1 MDRYAEMWYNY
12 EKDNYGGIVMF
23 CSKCGNKLSDG
34 DAFCSKCGTKVNTDC
49 QSAIHLVC
57 QHCGSVMDYDDEQQ
71 IVACPY
77 CGSRELVEE
86 SDDVKIERIKSKTV
100 LAREKQA
107 NDFELEKE
115 RYAEELRQ
123 KKNREDLWAFGI
135 IMGICV
141 LITVVTIIYGLM

>member
-23 CSKCGNKLSDG
+23 CSKCGNELSDG
-34 DAFCSKCGTKVNTDC
+34 DAFCSKCGAKVSTNS
-49 QSAIHLVC
+49 QSTIHLVC
-57 QHCGSVMDYDDEQQ
+57 QHCGSVMDYDDERQ

-123 KKNREDLWAFGI
+123 KKNREDFLVFGI
-135 IMGICV
+135 SAGVMVFIMIA
-141 LITVVTIIYGLM
+141 TIIYGLM

>member
-1 MDRYAEMWYNY
+1 
-12 EKDNYGGIVMF
+12 MF
-23 CSKCGNKLSDG
+23 CSKCGNELSDG
-34 DAFCSKCGTKVNTDC
+34 DAFCSKCCAKVGTNS
-49 QSAIHLVC
+49 QSTIHLVC
-57 QHCGSVMDYDDEQQ
+57 QHCGSVMDYDDERQ

-115 RYAEELRQ
+115 HYAEELRQ
-123 KKNREDLWAFGI
+123 KKNREDFIVFGI
-135 IMGICV
+135 SAGVIVFIMIA
-141 LITVVTIIYGLM
+141 TIIYGLM

>member
-1 MDRYAEMWYNY
+1 
-12 EKDNYGGIVMF
+12 MF
-23 CSKCGNKLSDG
+23 CSKCGNELRED
-34 DAFCSKCGTKVNTDC
+34 DAFCRKCGDKVGTNS
-49 QSAIHLVC
+49 QSTIHLAC
-57 QHCGSVMDYDDEQQ
+57 QHCGSVMDYDDERQ

-77 CGSRELVEE
+77 CGSKELIEE

-123 KKNREDLWAFGI
+123 KKNRVDFLVFGI
-135 IMGICV
+135 SAGVLAFIMIA
-141 LITVVTIIYGLM
+141 TIIYGLM

>member
-23 CSKCGNKLSDG
+23 CSKCGNELSDG
-34 DAFCSKCGTKVNTDC
+34 DAFCSKCGAKVGTNS
-49 QSAIHLVC
+49 QSTIHLVC
-57 QHCGSVMDYDDEQQ
+57 QHCGSVMDYDDERQ

-77 CGSRELVEE
+77 CGSKELIKE

-115 RYAEELRQ
+115 RCAEELRQ
-123 KKNREDLWAFGI
+123 KKNREDFLVFGI
-135 IMGICV
+135 SAGIMVFIM
-141 LITVVTIIYGLM
+141 IATIIYGLM

>member
-1 MDRYAEMWYNY
+1 
-12 EKDNYGGIVMF
+12 MF

-34 DAFCSKCGTKVNTDC
+34 DAFCSKCGAKVGTNS
-49 QSAIHLVC
+49 QSTIHLVC
-57 QHCGSVMDYDDEQQ
+57 QHYGSVMDYDERQ

-115 RYAEELRQ
+115 RYAEESRG
-123 KKNREDLWAFGI
+123 FSGI
-135 IMGICV
+135 RNKRRHNGVHDDNYNHIWINV
-141 LITVVTIIYGLM
+141 IIIS

>member
-1 MDRYAEMWYNY
+1 
-12 EKDNYGGIVMF
+12 
-23 CSKCGNKLSDG
+23 
-34 DAFCSKCGTKVNTDC
+34 
-49 QSAIHLVC
+49 
-57 QHCGSVMDYDDEQQ
+57 MDYDDERQ

-115 RYAEELRQ
+115 HYAEELRQ
-123 KKNREDLWAFGI
+123 KKNREDFIVFGI
-135 IMGICV
+135 SAGVIVFIMIA
-141 LITVVTIIYGLM
+141 TIIYGLM

>member
-23 CSKCGNKLSDG
+23 CSKCGNELSDG
-34 DAFCSKCGTKVNTDC
+34 DAFCSKCGAKVGTDC
-49 QSAIHLVC
+49 QSTIHLVC
-57 QHCGSVMDYDDEQQ
+57 QHCGSVMDYDDERQ

-123 KKNREDLWAFGI
+123 KKNRENLWAFGI

>member
-1 MDRYAEMWYNY
+1 
-12 EKDNYGGIVMF
+12 MF
-23 CSKCGNKLSDG
+23 CSKCGNELSDG
-34 DAFCSKCGTKVNTDC
+34 DAFCSKCGTKVGTNS
-49 QSAIHLVC
+49 QSTIHLVC
-57 QHCGSVMDYDDEQQ
+57 QHCGSVMDYDDERQ

-77 CGSRELVEE
+77 CGSKELIEE

-123 KKNREDLWAFGI
+123 KKNRVDFLVFGI
-135 IMGICV
+135 SAGVLAFIMIA
-141 LITVVTIIYGLM
+141 TIIYGLM

>member
-1 MDRYAEMWYNY
+1 
-12 EKDNYGGIVMF
+12 MF
-23 CSKCGNKLSDG
+23 CSKCGNELSDG
-34 DAFCSKCGTKVNTDC
+34 DAFCSKCGAKVGTNS
-49 QSAIHLVC
+49 QSTIHLVC
-57 QHCGSVMDYDDEQQ
+57 QHCGSVMDYDDERQ

-123 KKNREDLWAFGI
+123 KKNSESWKAIGI
-135 IMGICV
+135 SYAVIFI
-141 LITVVTIIYGLM
+141 LIAIVIIIVQFKT

>member
-1 MDRYAEMWYNY
+1 
-12 EKDNYGGIVMF
+12 MF

-34 DAFCSKCGTKVNTDC
+34 DAFCGKCGAKVNTDC
-49 QSAIHLVC
+49 QSTIHLIC
-57 QHCGSVMDYDDEQQ
+57 QHCGSVMDYDDERQ

-77 CGSRELVEE
+77 CGSKELIEE

-100 LAREKQA
+100 LTREKQA

-123 KKNREDLWAFGI
+123 RKNSESWKVIGI
-135 IMGICV
+135 GYAVIFI
-141 LITVVTIIYGLM
+141 LIAIVIIVVQVKT

>member
-1 MDRYAEMWYNY
+1 
-12 EKDNYGGIVMF
+12 MF
-23 CSKCGNKLSDG
+23 CSKCGNELSDG
-34 DAFCSKCGTKVNTDC
+34 DAFCSKCGAKVGTNS
-49 QSAIHLVC
+49 QSTIHLVC
-57 QHCGSVMDYDDEQQ
+57 QHCGSVMDYDDERQ

-115 RYAEELRQ
+115 RYAEELRR
-123 KKNREDLWAFGI
+123 KKDREDWKLAGI
-135 IMGICV
+135 IFAVC
-141 LITVVTIIYGLM
+141 LIIIFLGPILAKCIS

>member
-1 MDRYAEMWYNY
+1 
-12 EKDNYGGIVMF
+12 MF
-23 CSKCGNKLSDG
+23 CSKCGNELSDG
-34 DAFCSKCGTKVNTDC
+34 DAFCSKCGTKVGTNS
-49 QSAIHLVC
+49 QSTIHLVC
-57 QHCGSVMDYDDEQQ
+57 QHCGSVMDYDDERQ

-77 CGSRELVEE
+77 CGSKELIEE

-123 KKNREDLWAFGI
+123 RKNSESWKAI
-135 IMGICV
+135 GICYAV
-141 LITVVTIIYGLM
+141 IFILIAIVIIVVQFKT